1 MPCYDSRD
9 DDDRKLT
16 KERLDLATRVACELS
31 KHLQKLESGEKH
43 FYLSQETKNWIKEH
57 KRVDKCRM

>member
-9 DDDRKLT
+9 DDDRRLT

-31 KHLQKLESGEKH
+31 KHLRRLESGEKY
-43 FYLSQETKNWIKEH
+43 FYLSREAKDWIKKHE
-57 KRVDKCRM
+57 RMDACR